1 MPTGADATG
10 AEVRPAD
17 VPGRLF
23 PSGLLDWA
31 GHRGGGVRRLFD
43 DHSGRPGEAVF
54 ETNLL
59 QRLRQWSRD
68 ISEGVEDAPRIVLLV
83 GGPGN
88 GKTEAVEA
96 TIGQLDGALGCE
108 GALVSSLRQSYHP
121 RAGEPVPRVVT
132 IEAGTLARPPRSLQ
146 LDVVQ
151 DASKGGLGGRSAAQ
165 SLVDELEAAVA
176 SRDLSTRAYL
186 CCVNRGVLDDA
197 MIHAIDSG
205 LEHAR
210 GLLEAVARA
219 VSLAP
224 DAPACWPLDG
234 YPGFAIWP
242 MDAESLIEDT
252 DCGDIAP
259 AAAILRRAVDPAM
272 WRDPATCVAG
282 SACPFCN
289 SRKMLASPRETGA
302 LLSMLRWFELGT
314 SKRWAF
320 RDLFSL
326 TSYLLA
332 GSGTGTRSAAAD
344 PCAWAASLVE
354 ADKLAVLGER
364 PRRDTSAALFWLVGA
379 QYQHALF
386 HRWERGVAT
395 ALLKDIKDLGLQ
407 ATDNTAMGLHF
418 FLQSRVSGYIPA
430 TIAPLLDDLV
440 ELLDPAMAS
449 PSIEVSL
456 WGGVVPLGEFDIR
469 FSRAVRDGLDLA
481 VKTRALSAN
490 ERLLIERLADLDD
503 LLATPRLRRRRPT
516 SATRIQRLC
525 RDFACRITRRSI
537 GARQAAV
544 PDATTLHAFQR
555 VVADADGRGHDL
567 REIAIQVEDLLNNGD
582 NFDVSLTTT
591 FGQPMPPARCRATL
605 VVPRRRVYPREV
617 GNKGRPR
624 PSVCFLDVEV
634 SSTPQPIAV
643 TYDLFKAVS
652 DLENGLS
659 PASLP
664 RSVLALLDTTRARIA
679 GSIVRDRHV
688 RERPAIFLGETL
700 SVERHRGE
708 FVFSTRGRRR

>member
-1 MPTGADATG
+1 MPTGADAAGTG
-10 AEVRPAD
+10 GAPGDA
-17 VPGRLF
+17 PGRLF

-43 DHSGRPGEAVF
+43 DNSGRPGDAVF

-59 QRLRQWSRD
+59 HRLRQWSRD
-68 ISEGVEDAPRIVLLV
+68 ISEGVEFAPRIVLLV

-96 TIGQLDGALGCE
+96 TIGQLDGALGCD
-108 GALVSSLRQSYHP
+108 GALVASLRRSYHP
-121 RAGEPVPRVVT
+121 PAGEPVARVVT
-132 IEAGTLARPPRSLQ
+132 VEAGALARPPRSLR
-146 LDVVQ
+146 LDIVQ
-151 DASKGGLGGRSAAQ
+151 DASVSGLGGRSAAR
-165 SLVDELEAAVA
+165 SLVDELDAAA
-176 SRDLSTRAYL
+176 GSSSAQAYL

-210 GLLEAVARA
+210 DLLEAVARA

-224 DAPACWPLDG
+224 DAPACWPLEG
-234 YPGFAIWP
+234 YPGIAVWP

-252 DCGDIAP
+252 DYGDAAP
-259 AAAILRRAVDPAM
+259 AGAILQRAIDPAM
-272 WRDPATCVAG
+272 WRDTATCPAG
-282 SACPFCN
+282 GACPFCN
-289 SRKMLASPRETGA
+289 SRKVLASPRETGA

-326 TSYLLA
+326 MSYLLA
-332 GSGTGTRSAAAD
+332 GSGTGTRGAGAD
-344 PCAWAASLVE
+344 PCGWASSLVE
-354 ADKLAVLGER
+354 ADKQAMLGAR

-386 HRWERGVAT
+386 HRWDRGVAG
-395 ALLKDIKDLGLQ
+395 ALLRDIKDLGLQ
-407 ATDNTAMGLHF
+407 ETNNTAMGLYY
-418 FLQSRVSGYIPA
+418 FLQSRASGYMPA
-430 TIAPLLDDLV
+430 TIAPLMDDLV

-449 PSIEVSL
+449 PDVEVSL
-456 WGGVVPLGEFDIR
+456 WGGAVALGELDIR
-469 FSRAVRDGLDLA
+469 FSRSVREGLDFA

-503 LLATPRLRRRRPT
+503 LLATPRLRRKRPT

-525 RDFACRITRRSI
+525 RDCACRITRRST

-544 PDATTLHAFQR
+544 PDATTLESFQR

-567 REIAIQVEDLLNNGD
+567 REIAIQVEDLLNSGD

-591 FGQPMPPARCRATL
+591 FGQPMPPARSRATL

-617 GNKGRPR
+617 GNEGRPR

-634 SSTPQPIAV
+634 GASPQPIAV

-652 DLENGLS
+652 DLEKGLS

-664 RSVLALLDTTRARIA
+664 RSVLALLDTTRARMA

-688 RERPAIFLGETL
+688 RDRPSIFLGDTL
-700 SVERHRGE
+700 AVERHRGQ
-708 FVFSTRGRRR
+708 FVSSKRGRRR

>member
-1 MPTGADATG
+1 MSSEPGAGG
-10 AEVRPAD
+10 AKEGPAHAQERP
-17 VPGRLF
+17 F

-43 DHSGRPGEAVF
+43 DNSGRPGEAVF

-59 QRLRQWSRD
+59 HRLRQWSRD
-68 ISEGVEDAPRIVLLV
+68 ISEGVEGAPRIVLLV

-96 TIGQLDGALGCE
+96 TIGQLDVALGCE
-108 GALVSSLRQSYHP
+108 GALVASLRRSFHP
-121 RAGEPVPRVVT
+121 PAGEPVPRVVT
-132 IEAGTLARPPRSLQ
+132 VEAGKLASPPRSLR
-146 LDVVQ
+146 LDIVQ
-151 DASKGGLGGRSAAQ
+151 DATVGGSSAAR
-165 SLVDELEAAVA
+165 SLVDEIEAAHN
-176 SRDLSTRAYL
+176 DLSAQAYL

-205 LEHAR
+205 LDHAR
-210 GLLEAVARA
+210 DLIEAVARA

-234 YPGFAIWP
+234 YPGIAVWP

-252 DCGDIAP
+252 DHGDVAP
-259 AAAILRRAVDPAM
+259 AGAILQRAIDPAK
-272 WRDPATCVAG
+272 WRESTACAAG
-282 SACPFCN
+282 GACPFCN
-289 SRKMLASPRETGA
+289 SRKMLAAPRETSA

-332 GSGTGTRSAAAD
+332 GNGAGPRGAAAD
-344 PCAWAASLVE
+344 PCGWAASLVE
-354 ADKLAVLGER
+354 ADKQALLGGR
-364 PRRDTSAALFWLVGA
+364 PRRDTSAAIFWLVGA

-386 HRWERGVAT
+386 HRWDRGVAG
-395 ALLKDIKDLGLQ
+395 ALLKDIRDLGLQ
-407 ATDNTAMGLHF
+407 ETNNTAMGLHY
-418 FLQSRVSGYIPA
+418 FLQSRVSGYVPA

-449 PSIEVSL
+449 PDFEVSL
-456 WGGVVPLGEFDIR
+456 WGGPVALGEFDIR
-469 FSRAVRDGLDLA
+469 FSRSVREGLDFA

-490 ERLLIERLADLDD
+490 ERVLIERLADLDD
-503 LLATPRLRRRRPT
+503 LLTTPRLRRKRPT
-516 SATRIQRLC
+516 SATRIQRLS
-525 RDFACRITRRSI
+525 RDFACRIARRSI
-537 GARQAAV
+537 GVRQAAV
-544 PDATTLHAFQR
+544 PDATTLQTFQR

-591 FGQPMPPARCRATL
+591 FGQPMPPTRSRATL
-605 VVPRRRVYPREV
+605 VVPRRRIYPREV
-617 GNKGRPR
+617 RSEGRPR

-634 SSTPQPIAV
+634 GAAPQPIAV

-652 DLENGLS
+652 DLEKGLS

-664 RSVLALLDTTRARIA
+664 HSVLALLDTTRARMA

-688 RERPAIFLGETL
+688 RDRPSIFLGEAL
-700 SVERHRGE
+700 SVERHRDK
-708 FVFSTRGRRR
+708 FISSKRARRR

>member
-1 MPTGADATG
+1 MPIGADAVG
-10 AEVRPAD
+10 AEGRPRDA
-17 VPGRLF
+17 PERPF

-31 GHRGGGVRRLFD
+31 GHRAGGVRRLFD

-59 QRLRQWSRD
+59 RRLRQWARD
-68 ISEGVEDAPRIVLLV
+68 ISEGIEGAPRIVLLV

-96 TIGQLDGALGCE
+96 TIGHLDGALGCQ
-108 GALVSSLRQSYHP
+108 GALVASLRHSYHP
-121 RAGEPVPRVVT
+121 PAGQPVPRVVT
-132 IEAGTLARPPRSLQ
+132 VEAGGLAHPPRSLR
-146 LDVVQ
+146 LAVVQ
-151 DASKGGLGGRSAAQ
+151 DASVGGLGGRAAAQ
-165 SLVDELEAAVA
+165 SLVDELEAAA
-176 SRDLSTRAYL
+176 RDPSVQAYL

-197 MIHAIDSG
+197 MIHAIDSR

-234 YPGFAIWP
+234 YPGIAIWP

-252 DCGDIAP
+252 DDGDIAP
-259 AAAILRRAVDPAM
+259 AAAILQRAIDPAL
-272 WRDPATCVAG
+272 WRNPATCAAG
-282 SACPFCN
+282 AACPFCN

-332 GSGTGTRSAAAD
+332 GSGAAAD
-344 PCAWAASLVE
+344 PCGWAASLVQ
-354 ADKLAVLGER
+354 ADKQAQLGGR
-364 PRRDTSAALFWLVGA
+364 PRRDTSVALFWLVGA

-386 HRWERGVAT
+386 HRWDRGVAG

-407 ATDNTAMGLHF
+407 DTNNTAMGLHY

-430 TIAPLLDDLV
+430 TIASLLDDLV

-449 PSIEVSL
+449 PDFEVLL
-456 WGGVVPLGEFDIR
+456 WGGAVALGEFDIR
-469 FSRAVRDGLDLA
+469 FSRSVKEGLDLA
-481 VKTRALSAN
+481 VKTRALSTN
-490 ERLLIERLADLDD
+490 ERFLIERLANLDD
-503 LLATPRLRRRRPT
+503 LLATPSLRSKRPT

-525 RDFACRITRRSI
+525 RDFACRIARRSI
-537 GARQAAV
+537 GARQAVV
-544 PDATTLHAFQR
+544 PDATALRAFHR

-591 FGQPMPPARCRATL
+591 FGQPMPPARSRATL
-605 VVPRRRVYPREV
+605 VVPRRPVYPRKIE
-617 GNKGRPR
+617 NEGRPR

-634 SSTPQPIAV
+634 GSAPQPIAV

-652 DLENGLS
+652 DLKQGLS

-664 RSVLALLDTTRARIA
+664 RSVLAFLDTTRARMA
-679 GSIVRDRHV
+679 GSIVRDRHA
-688 RERPAIFLGETL
+688 RDRPSIFLGEAL
-700 SVERHRGE
+700 SVEQYRGQ
-708 FVFSTRGRRR
+708 FVSSKRGRRK

>member
-1 MPTGADATG
+1 MPTGAETTRTEDRSGDAAG
-10 AEVRPAD
+10 RP
-17 VPGRLF
+17 F

-59 QRLRQWSRD
+59 YRLRQWSRE
-68 ISEGVEDAPRIVLLV
+68 ISEGVEGAPRIVLLV

-96 TIGQLDGALGCE
+96 TIGQLDGALGCD
-108 GALVSSLRQSYHP
+108 GALVASLRQRYHP
-121 RAGEPVPRVVT
+121 PVGQPVPRVVT
-132 IEAGTLARPPRSLQ
+132 IEAGALAHPSRSLR

-151 DASKGGLGGRSAAQ
+151 DASVGGLGGLSAAH
-165 SLVDELEAAVA
+165 SLVDELEAATA
-176 SRDLSTRAYL
+176 DPMAHAYL

-210 GLLEAVARA
+210 NLLEAVARA

-224 DAPACWPLDG
+224 DALACWPLDG
-234 YPGFAIWP
+234 YPGIAVWP

-252 DCGDIAP
+252 DYGDMAP
-259 AAAILRRAVDPAM
+259 ASAILQRAVDPAL

-282 SACPFCN
+282 AACPFCN
-289 SRKMLASPRETGA
+289 SRKVLASPRETGA
-302 LLSMLRWFELGT
+302 LLSILRWFELGT

-332 GSGTGTRSAAAD
+332 GSGAGTRGAAAD
-344 PCAWAASLVE
+344 PCGWAASLVE
-354 ADKLAVLGER
+354 ADKEALLGGR

-386 HRWERGVAT
+386 HRWDRGVAG
-395 ALLKDIKDLGLQ
+395 ALMKDIKDLGLHD
-407 ATDNTAMGLHF
+407 TNNTAMGLHY

-430 TIAPLLDDLV
+430 TIAPLLDDLI

-449 PSIEVSL
+449 PDLEVPL
-456 WGGVVPLGEFDIR
+456 WGGPVALGEFDIR
-469 FSRAVRDGLDLA
+469 FSRSVREGLDLA

-490 ERLLIERLADLDD
+490 ERLLIERLAHLDD
-503 LLATPRLRRRRPT
+503 LLATPRLRQKRPT

-525 RDFACRITRRSI
+525 RDFASRIVRRSI

-544 PDATTLHAFQR
+544 PDATTLRAFQR

-591 FGQPMPPARCRATL
+591 FGQPMPPARSRATL

-617 GNKGRPR
+617 GNQGRPR

-634 SSTPQPIAV
+634 GAAPQPIAV

-652 DLENGLS
+652 DLEQGLS

-664 RSVLALLDTTRARIA
+664 LSVLALLDTTRARMA

-688 RERPAIFLGETL
+688 RDRPSIFLGETL
-700 SVERHRGE
+700 SVERHRGQ
-708 FVFSTRGRRR
+708 FVSSKRGRRR